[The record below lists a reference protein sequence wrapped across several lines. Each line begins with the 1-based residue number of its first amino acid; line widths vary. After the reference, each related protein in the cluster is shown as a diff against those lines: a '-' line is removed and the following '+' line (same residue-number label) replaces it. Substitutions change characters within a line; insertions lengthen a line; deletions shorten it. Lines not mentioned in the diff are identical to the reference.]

1 MQSWFVQVF
10 FYAKRGSNSCSGF
23 LILRQ
28 PLYQGEGSLA
38 PRLIWPQEHHGPWGP
53 RASDNPPPRKQ
64 SSQLGEIISH
74 KHLWKMWQ
82 QKKELKKFHCCLPRQ
97 NPIGGISIRFH
108 LLREVLLSSH
118 GTQYPISYERPP
130 ANSRICSSRRSR
142 SSQSNTGFE
151 AWFLLKFSYFQ
162 AQIPDLVRILI
173 FLLLQQLEVSWNRG
187 TPKLSPFIFGFSPE
201 KTIHLGC
208 PDSTRL
214 HPGVSISE
222 HVVAGEDVTAPQ
234 SADVTLDVEARAR
247 REEAWRTWGCCF
259 YSRKMNMSN
268 RFQ

>member
-1 MQSWFVQVF
+1 MQNVDRIHVQ
-10 FYAKRGSNSCSGF
+10 
-23 LILRQ
+23 
-28 PLYQGEGSLA
+28 
-38 PRLIWPQEHHGPWGP
+38 
-53 RASDNPPPRKQ
+53 ASSFWDNPCIREKAHLRPDWYDHRNIMDHGDHEPVTIRRPRKQ

-173 FLLLQQLEVSWNRG
+173 FYCFNNWRFPEIGVPLNYPLLFSDFPLKKPSIWDAL
-187 TPKLSPFIFGFSPE
+187 TPP
-201 KTIHLGC
+201 
-208 PDSTRL
+208 
-214 HPGVSISE
+214 VSIQASPSPNTSWPARTSR
-222 HVVAGEDVTAPQ
+222 HRRAPM
-234 SADVTLDVEARAR
+234 
-247 REEAWRTWGCCF
+247 WRSTWRPGRGGKRPGAPGAAAFIHGKWICPID
-259 YSRKMNMSN
+259 SN
-268 RFQ
+268 RIFQHME

>member
-1 MQSWFVQVF
+1 LLPASSKSYRWHFNPVSLAQRGFTLFPWYTIPHFIWETTSELAHLLIEKVQIFPVKYGVLSLVSAQIQLF
-10 FYAKRGSNSCSGF
+10 SGSNSWF
-23 LILRQ
+23 
-28 PLYQGEGSLA
+28 GE
-38 PRLIWPQEHHGPWGP
+38 
-53 RASDNPPPRKQ
+53 D
-64 SSQLGEIISH
+64 
-74 KHLWKMWQ
+74 
-82 QKKELKKFHCCLPRQ
+82 
-97 NPIGGISIRFH
+97 
-108 LLREVLLSSH
+108 
-118 GTQYPISYERPP
+118 
-130 ANSRICSSRRSR
+130 
-142 SSQSNTGFE
+142 
-151 AWFLLKFSYFQ
+151 
-162 AQIPDLVRILI
+162 PD